1 MGSAQ
6 VAAFM
11 GLTIRSTGAVDRSGG
26 RLVFFKEAWKG
37 IVSETKDIIK
47 AADAIAARKSIM
59 RTKKFLVGFDGF
71 VDEIIHAVATRTS
84 NHEYKRIETITE
96 FSGRVA
102 SAAGKSANIELVP
115 VLEKL
120 GGNGPL
126 MAMAA
131 AGMGA
136 QVTCVG
142 LLGYPT
148 LHPVFKPLKSICK
161 VVSVGTPGHT
171 DALEFNDGKLMLG
184 KLNTIKEMCWSRLLE
199 VVGESVL
206 RDLFF
211 LSDMVACTNWTM
223 LTEMEEII
231 ENIIRMVP
239 EGCKVKFFFDFAD
252 PEKRSNAD
260 LLRVLEQ
267 IQALNKKTEV
277 ILGLNLRESEQVSN
291 VLGLTDAPQ
300 ETVAGVKAASS
311 RIRARLGIHGVVVH
325 AIKYAGADVGGE
337 SAGIEGPY
345 CASPKLSTGAGDHF
359 NGGFCGGIMADLSVQ
374 DALYCGVGASGWYVR
389 NARSPTSEDI
399 VGLLKAW
406 SAGTLKD

>member
-1 MGSAQ
+1 MRQMIRPMSA
-6 VAAFM
+6 VKK
-11 GLTIRSTGAVDRSGG
+11 SGV
-26 RLVFFKEAWKG
+26 RIDFFKETWKG
-37 IVSETKDIIK
+37 TVNDNKDSIR
-47 AADAIAARKSIM
+47 AADAIAARKSMM

-71 VDEIIHAVATRTS
+71 VDEIIHAVATRT
-84 NHEYKRIETITE
+84 NNQEYKRIETITE
-96 FSGRVA
+96 FAARIA

-136 QVTCVG
+136 QVTCLG

-171 DALEFNDGKLMLG
+171 DALEFLDGKLMLG
-184 KLNTIKEMCWSRLLE
+184 KLNTIKDMCWSRLLE
-199 VVGESVL
+199 VVGEPVM
-206 RDLFF
+206 RELFF

-223 LTEMEEII
+223 LTEMEEIL

-252 PEKRSNAD
+252 PEKRSRAD
-260 LLRVLEQ
+260 LVRVLDQ
-267 IQALNKKTEV
+267 IQALNAKTEV
-277 ILGLNLRESEQVSN
+277 ILGLNLREAEQVSK
-291 VLGLTDAPQ
+291 VLGVTEMPQ
-300 ETVAGVKAASS
+300 ESVAGVKTTSS
-311 RIRARLGIHGVVVH
+311 RLRERLGIHGVVVH
-325 AIKYAGADVGGE
+325 AIKYAGATVGGE

-345 CASPKLSTGAGDHF
+345 CPNPKLSTGAGDHF
-359 NGGFCGGIMADLSVQ
+359 NGGFCGGIMADLPVLDS
-374 DALYCGVGASGWYVR
+374 LYCGVGASGWYVR
-389 NARSPTSEDI
+389 NGRSPTSEDI

-406 SAGTLKD
+406 GAGTLKD